1 MDSYSTQ
8 YLKINQLRSNC
19 TNISYLF
26 ITVWEINRCL
36 FNNLINILIHG
47 FIDFL
52 FQLIDYFRKVNNYYV
67 VIVFLDLIQIIDDLS
82 KSYEAM
88 FFFYF
93 VLKLPS
99 YRLIPQNKNTS
110 SRLTL
115 HSQFL
120 DSRLTLCNATS
131 SSYLHRCKYVHI
143 CMQLRWCPVESFNV
157 LTHFLRLCF
166 LTRT

>member
-1 MDSYSTQ
+1 MLS
-8 YLKINQLRSNC
+8 
-19 TNISYLF
+19 LF
-26 ITVWEINRCL
+26 SRLDRNYRWSIEIVR
-36 FNNLINILIHG
+36 G
-47 FIDFL
+47 D
-52 FQLIDYFRKVNNYYV
+52 V
-67 VIVFLDLIQIIDDLS
+67 
-82 KSYEAM
+82 
-88 FFFYF
+88 FFYF

-157 LTHFLRLCF
+157 LTHFLRLVF
-166 LTRT
+166 LRGRRFQSYFSASYHFLISLWTYTFQFNFLNLLLLSNQ